1 MTALRVTTG
10 AALVLTILIIV
21 LGGWVRATGSGLS
34 CPDWPTCY
42 GHWVP
47 LPSEI
52 PESAGYS
59 YFQVML
65 EWVHRL
71 LAGVVLGPLILAI
84 GILCWRRRKDRAGLA
99 LAGGALVLL
108 LLVQASL
115 GGLTVLDR
123 NSPWSVAL
131 HLGTALLL
139 FTVLW
144 LVFVRAGPPAD
155 GHEAGARRLAMLSWG
170 LAFATMVSAALVTKS
185 AASLACTSWPLC
197 SDSLIPDLAD
207 QGVVLNVV
215 HRSLAALFLLSVFLL
230 WLSSRRSSLR
240 GAATLALIMA
250 VLEVLLGGVIV
261 ALEIPTG
268 SGIAHQAL
276 GVLTFASVSFVM
288 WRAFGQRPS
297 SRALEDDRHVRLVAV
312 EISR

>member
-10 AALVLTILIIV
+10 AALVLTVGIIV
-21 LGGWVRATGSGLS
+21 LGAWVRATGSGLS

-42 GHWVP
+42 GHMLP
-47 LPSEI
+47 LPSDI
-52 PESAGYS
+52 PDSAGYS

-84 GILCWRRRKDRAGLA
+84 GILCWRRREGRPGLA

-115 GGLTVLDR
+115 GGLTVLDQ

-139 FTVLW
+139 FTMLW
-144 LVFVRAGPPAD
+144 LVFARTGPPA
-155 GHEAGARRLAMLSWG
+155 GAQETVVRRLGMVTWG
-170 LAFATMVSAALVTKS
+170 LAFAAIVSAALVTKS

-197 SDSLIPDLAD
+197 NESLIPDLAD
-207 QGVVLNVV
+207 PAVLLNVV
-215 HRSLAALFLLSVFLL
+215 HRSLAALFLLSVFFL
-230 WLSSRRSSLR
+230 WLSSRGSSLR
-240 GAATLALIMA
+240 GAATMALALA
-250 VLEVLLGGVIV
+250 ALEVLLGGAIV
-261 ALEIPTG
+261 ALEIPTW
-268 SGIAHQAL
+268 SGVAHQAM
-276 GVLTFASVSFVM
+276 GVLAFAAVTWVM
-288 WRAFGQRPS
+288 WRSVAPAEPASNLQEQHVGL
-297 SRALEDDRHVRLVAV
+297 SRA
-312 EISR
+312 